1 MEKQAIFTGSRVA
14 GSPYSPGIVAG
25 NLVFVSGQIP
35 MNPENSEVIRG
46 DIEAATKQ
54 CLENVE
60 RVLRAAGAEMTN
72 VVKCVVFLTD
82 MNNFTAMNSIYKNYF
97 GDVKPARSCVQVSR
111 LPMDVEVE
119 IEAIAVLS

>member
-1 MEKQAIFTGSRVA
+1 MEKQAIFSGSRVA
-14 GSPYSPGIVAG
+14 GSPYSPGIAAG

-46 DIEAATKQ
+46 NIEAATKQ

-60 RVLRAAGAEMTN
+60 RVLQAAGTEMTS

-82 MNNFTAMNSIYKNYF
+82 MNDFTAMNSVYKNYF

-119 IEAIAVLS
+119 IEAIAVKL